1 MVSTSACM
9 YNLDCKFS
17 NASLTHCRF
26 CLHTDTFS
34 MWLISFFQRFNY
46 FNSKRDTNTGAQS
59 LYSKLFKAFKPQYSV
74 THNRLLFFDQAN
86 HGRNNR
92 ASHGRLQKKIR
103 FISLFRLGRS
113 HILYFIFLGF
123 NGQRFNGNGDKLVRL
138 IALCF
143 IVWPLLT
150 RFPRPIACPSE
161 KNLSTRSSKKKTWV
175 FAGSC
180 DILTINYWFLSALF
194 GVRQFLATPKIF
206 WKPPLGR
213 CLARTHILRSVLCFK
228 NQVLI

>member
-34 MWLISFFQRFNY
+34 MWLVSFFQRFNY

-92 ASHGRLQKKIR
+92 ASHGRLQKK
-103 FISLFRLGRS
+103 SGLF
-113 HILYFIFLGF
+113 LYFGSVALIFSISYFSGSMV
-123 NGQRFNGNGDKLVRL
+123 ND
-138 IALCF
+138 
-143 IVWPLLT
+143 LT
-150 RFPRPIACPSE
+150 GTAISWYDWLRYVSSSGLWFPRPIACPSE
-161 KNLSTRSSKKKTWV
+161 KIFQR
-175 FAGSC
+175 
-180 DILTINYWFLSALF
+180 
-194 GVRQFLATPKIF
+194 VRQRKRREFL
-206 WKPPLGR
+206 R
-213 CLARTHILRSVLCFK
+213 VLVTFL
-228 NQVLI
+228 QLIIYSFPHYLVSGNF